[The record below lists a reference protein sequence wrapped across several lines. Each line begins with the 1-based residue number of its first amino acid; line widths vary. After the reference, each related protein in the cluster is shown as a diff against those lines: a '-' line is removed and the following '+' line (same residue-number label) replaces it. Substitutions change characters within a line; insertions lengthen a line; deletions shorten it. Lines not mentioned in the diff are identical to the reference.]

1 MKENMNENNGKELD
15 KIETKEEKQKNSFSN
30 LFSKIVGLLR
40 NMKKGNILSII
51 IVIIILISAIGFKSN
66 LFTESKTTKIGF
78 EDIGELATESCTT
91 TEINVID
98 KSRKLYG
105 VNIPFTQT
113 KYIYSYDVNIKAG
126 IDFSQV
132 KQKNLGNNTICITL
146 PKVKILS
153 KELKKD
159 SFKVYHEEE
168 SIFTNVTLEENNKL
182 LTKLEDTALKDA
194 IDNGLYD
201 RAKESA
207 KRQLKSFIK
216 ANEDYKDYDVY
227 FE

>member
-1 MKENMNENNGKELD
+1 MNEINYKKTEENDAKES
-15 KIETKEEKQKNSFSN
+15 KKKKF
-30 LFSKIVGLLR
+30 FSKLLSLLNKR
-40 NMKKGNILSII
+40 IITIL
-51 IVIIILISAIGFKSN
+51 VIILVLILGIIGIKKSF
-66 LFTESKTTKIGF
+66 FTECKTTKLGF
-78 EDIGELATESCTT
+78 EDIGELATESCVM
-91 TEINVID
+91 TEIDVVD

-105 VNIPFTQT
+105 VNVPFTQT

-168 SIFTNVTLEENNKL
+168 SIFTNVTLEENNKS

-207 KRQLKSFIK
+207 KKQLKSFIK
-216 ANEDYKDYDVY
+216 TNDKYKNYKIHFEDRGN
-227 FE
+227 

>member
-1 MKENMNENNGKELD
+1 MIENNGKELG
-15 KIETKEEKQKNSFSN
+15 KIETKEEKHKNSFSN
-30 LFSKIVGLLR
+30 LFSKIASLLR
-40 NMKKGNILSII
+40 NTKKVNILLV
-51 IVIIILISAIGFKSN
+51 IVIIILVSTIGIGFKSN

-91 TEINVID
+91 TEINVVD

-113 KYIYSYDVNIKAG
+113 KYIYSYDVNVKAG

-132 KQKNLGNNTICITL
+132 KWKRVNDNAICVTL
-146 PKVKILS
+146 PEIRVLGKGII
-153 KELKKD
+153 KD
-159 SFKVYHEEE
+159 SFKVYHEKE
-168 SIFTNVTLEENNKL
+168 SIFTNVTLEENNKAQS
-182 LTKLEDTALKDA
+182 KLEDTALKDA

-207 KRQLKSFIK
+207 EKQLESFFK
-216 ANEDYKDYDVY
+216 ANEDYKDCNVY